1 MKSRCQQSKT
11 GFLILTALLRLR
23 WIININVCV
32 GGDVNVQLMN
42 QWFKLWPGLDFI

>member
-11 GFLILTALLRLR
+11 GFLILTTLLRLL
-23 WIININVCV
+23 WIIQITVCV
-32 GGDVNVQLMN
+32 GGSVNAQLMN